1 MSTEITKNLPEIE
14 RRFTVG
20 SVEIRKS
27 ETEGDKKRTVRGYA
41 AKFGVRSENL
51 GGKNWQFYETIQRG
65 AFDDVLEND
74 VRALF
79 NHDANL
85 ILARSKGG
93 KGTLRFGVDDIGL
106 WYEFEAPATRA
117 GDDLLVSLER
127 GDVDQSSFAFTVER
141 DGQVWTERTENEVTV
156 AERMIKKV
164 KRLFDVSPVTYPA
177 YADTS
182 VAARSLQETKASEQ
196 AAADAEKQAAEQRSE
211 NAEPNFTDSDRDR
224 RLRILKLTGS
234 Q

>member
-1 MSTEITKNLPEIE
+1 MSTEINKNLPAIE

-20 SVEIRKS
+20 SVELRKPDVGDES
-27 ETEGDKKRTVRGYA
+27 TEKKRTVRGYA

-51 GGKNWQFYETIQRG
+51 GGKNWQFYETIERG
-65 AFDDVLEND
+65 AFDAVMEND

-93 KGTLRFGVDDIGL
+93 KGTLRMGVDDVGL
-106 WYEFEAPATRA
+106 WYEFDAPATRA

-127 GDVDQSSFAFTVER
+127 GDVDQSSFAFTVDRE
-141 DGQVWTERTENEVTV
+141 GQTWTERAEGEVKI

-164 KRLFDVSPVTYPA
+164 KRLYDVSPVTYPA

-182 VAARSLQETKASEQ
+182 VAVRSLEEAKAGESEAQ
-196 AAADAEKQAAEQRSE
+196 VSAAKQTE
-211 NAEPNFTDSDRDR
+211 NDPNFTDSDRDR
-224 RLRILKLTGS
+224 RYRILQLGS